1 MNATA
6 HTFAT
11 DEATWVET
19 RPGYWTMTLGHE
31 SRAISQDGPGCF
43 IAWIGFQS
51 RHWCFARALKAC
63 VEDIE
68 YRLFEAAEAQRAHD
82 EAIASLMLM
91 TPAAKARLIASLEA
105 ERDMLDYAPTGV
117 DVVARKAV
125 FDKQIA
131 TLRSPINS

>member
-6 HTFAT
+6 HTFAA

-19 RPGYWTMTLGHE
+19 RPNYWTMTLGHE
-31 SRAISQDGPGCF
+31 TRAITQDGPSSF

-63 VEDIE
+63 VDDIE

-82 EAIASLMLM
+82 EAIASLMRM

-105 ERDMLDYAPTGV
+105 ERDGLDYSDSEVNVT
-117 DVVARKAV
+117 ARKAQ
-125 FDKQIA
+125 FDRQIA
-131 TLRSPINS
+131 TLRQI